1 MQCSSVAWLLLKA
14 STYEHNIQ
22 KHTVDKESEYNI
34 IMPIVKIAIC
44 YIAYSYM
51 VNIPQAL
58 RLAGI
63 SFWRSLKVLQ

>member
-44 YIAYSYM
+44 YMLYS
-51 VNIPQAL
+51 I
-58 RLAGI
+58 
-63 SFWRSLKVLQ
+63 